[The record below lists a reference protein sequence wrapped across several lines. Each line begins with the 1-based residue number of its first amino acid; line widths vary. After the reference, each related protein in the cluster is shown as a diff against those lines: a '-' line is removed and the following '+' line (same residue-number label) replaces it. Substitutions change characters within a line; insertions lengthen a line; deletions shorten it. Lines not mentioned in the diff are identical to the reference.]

1 MQFFPKNIDFFRLF
15 ERQTEQLANA
25 NQILQSIDGGGQ
37 LPEAA
42 KKMHAIEEAADQ
54 VTHEIFR
61 TLNQTFITPI
71 DREDIVVLA
80 SRLDDIIDVMDRA
93 LNRMVLYHVKSDT
106 REISQYIHLLDKIIG
121 EVRKAVPELKKSQK
135 GHVHILKHCE
145 IINFIEN
152 EIDEHNRHTI
162 GELVNGEH
170 DPVEIIKLKEIYE
183 TLERVADRC
192 EDVANAL
199 ETIVIKNQ

>member
-15 ERQTEQLANA
+15 ERQTEQLKAANK
-25 NQILQSIDGGGQ
+25 ILQKIDRVKE
-37 LPEAA
+37 LPDLA
-42 KKMHAIEEAADQ
+42 KEMHAVEEAADQ

-71 DREDIVVLA
+71 EREDIVVLA
-80 SRLDDIIDVMDRA
+80 SRLDDIIDALDRC
-93 LNRMVLYHVKSDT
+93 LNRMNLYHIDSSA
-106 REISQYIHLLDKIIG
+106 REITQYANLLDKIIR
-121 EVRKAVPELKKSQK
+121 EVMKAVPELSNGSK
-135 GHVHILKHCE
+135 GQTHIIKHCE

-162 GELVNGEH
+162 GDLVNGDH
-170 DPVEIIKLKEIYE
+170 DPVKIIKLKEIYE
-183 TLERVADRC
+183 TLESVADRC

>member
-1 MQFFPKNIDFFRLF
+1 MQFFPKNIDFFVLF
-15 ERQTEQLANA
+15 ERLAEQLAAA
-25 NQILQSIDGGGQ
+25 NRILQSIDGTDR
-37 LPEAA
+37 LSDVA
-42 KKMHAIEEAADQ
+42 KKMHAVEEAADQ

-106 REISQYIHLLDKIIG
+106 REISQYVHLLDKIIG
-121 EVRKAVPELKKSQK
+121 EVRKAVPELKRSHK
-135 GHVHILKHCE
+135 GYTHILKHCE

-162 GELVNGEH
+162 GELVNGDH
-170 DPVEIIKLKEIYE
+170 DPVQIIKLKEIYE

>member
-1 MQFFPKNIDFFRLF
+1 MQFFPKNINFFHLF
-15 ERQTEQLANA
+15 ERQTEQLKAANA
-25 NQILQSIDGGGQ
+25 VLQSIDDVKR
-37 LPEAA
+37 LPELV
-42 KKMHAIEEAADQ
+42 KEMHTVEEAADQ

-80 SRLDDIIDVMDRA
+80 SRLDDIIDAMDRC
-93 LNRMVLYHVKSDT
+93 LNRMGLYHVDSSS
-106 REISQYIHLLDKIIG
+106 REITQYVHLLDKIIR
-121 EVRKAVPELKKSQK
+121 EVMKAVPELSHGSK
-135 GHVHILKHCE
+135 GQTHIIKHCE

-152 EIDEHNRHTI
+152 EIDEHNRHSI
-162 GELVNGEH
+162 GDLVNGDH
-170 DPVEIIKLKEIYE
+170 DPVKIIKLKEIYE
-183 TLERVADRC
+183 TLESVADRC

>member
-1 MQFFPKNIDFFRLF
+1 MQFFPKNIDFFQLF
-15 ERQTEQLANA
+15 ERQTAELATA
-25 NQILQSIDGGGQ
+25 NTILQSLDRSKDVS
-37 LPEAA
+37 ETAMT
-42 KKMHAIEEAADQ
+42 MHTVEEAADA

-80 SRLDDIIDVMDRA
+80 SRLDDIIDALDRS
-93 LNRMVLYHVKSDT
+93 LNRMGLYKVDANT
-106 REISQYIHLLDKIIG
+106 REITQYTHLLDKIIR
-121 EVRKAVPELKKSQK
+121 EVMKAVPELKNGPK
-135 GHVHILKHCE
+135 GQVHILKHCE

-162 GELVNGEH
+162 GDLVNGDH
-170 DPVEIIKLKEIYE
+170 DPVKIIKLKEIYE
-183 TLERVADRC
+183 TLESVADRC

>member
-15 ERQTEQLANA
+15 ERQTEQLDAA
-25 NQILQSIDGGGQ
+25 NQILQLLDGPDS
-37 LPEAA
+37 LA
-42 KKMHAIEEAADQ
+42 KTAKAMHAVEEAADQ

-80 SRLDDIIDVMDRA
+80 SRLDDIIDAMDRA
-93 LNRMVLYHVKSDT
+93 LSRMQLYHIQSDT
-106 REISQYIHLLDKIIG
+106 REIALYVQLLDKIIH
-121 EVRKAVPELKKSQK
+121 EVMKAVPELGNGAK
-135 GHVHILKHCE
+135 GQTHILKHCE

-162 GELVNGEH
+162 GELVNGDA
-170 DPVEIIKLKEIYE
+170 DPVQIIKLKEIYE
-183 TLERVADRC
+183 TLESVADRC

>member
-1 MQFFPKNIDFFRLF
+1 MHFFPKNINFFQLF
-15 ERQTEQLANA
+15 ERQTAELAAA
-25 NQILQSIDGGGQ
+25 NTILQSLDRSKDISETA
-37 LPEAA
+37 L
-42 KKMHAIEEAADQ
+42 KMHAVEEVADQ

-80 SRLDDIIDVMDRA
+80 SRLDDIVDAIDRS
-93 LNRMVLYHVKSDT
+93 LNRMSLYHIDGKS
-106 REISQYIHLLDKIIG
+106 REIVQYAHLLDKIIR
-121 EVRKAVPELKKSQK
+121 EVMKAVPELQHGPK
-135 GHVHILKHCE
+135 GQANILKHCE

-162 GELVNGEH
+162 GELVNGDH
-170 DPVEIIKLKEIYE
+170 DPVKIIKLKEIYE
-183 TLERVADRC
+183 TLESVADRC

>member
-1 MQFFPKNIDFFRLF
+1 MQFFPKNIDFFQLF
-15 ERQTEQLANA
+15 DRQTEQLRAANVV
-25 NQILQSIDGGGQ
+25 LQSLDGAKK
-37 LPEAA
+37 LPEVART
-42 KKMHAIEEAADQ
+42 MHEVEEAADQ

-80 SRLDDIIDVMDRA
+80 SRLDDIIDALDRS
-93 LNRMVLYHVKSDT
+93 LSRMHLYHVEAGT
-106 REISQYIHLLDKIIG
+106 REIIQYVHLLDKIIR
-121 EVRKAVPELKKSQK
+121 EVMKAVPELQK
-135 GHVHILKHCE
+135 GPTGQQHILKHCE

-162 GELVNGEH
+162 GELVNGDH
-170 DPVEIIKLKEIYE
+170 DPIKIIKLKEIYE
-183 TLERVADRC
+183 TLESVADRC